1 MDDFALTRLNR
12 RAFLQALGILFGLML
27 FAGALTRWLPAGSY
41 QRIEQEGRVTVVPGS
56 FSYQPRPDY
65 PAWRWLTAPL
75 EVLGGPDG
83 LTLITIVLFLLLV
96 GVAFALLE
104 RVGLLKRLM
113 AQLVLRFARHKI
125 RLLLLISLAFMLL
138 GGFFGIFEE
147 VLPLVP
153 LMVALAYALGWDVL
167 VGLGMSILA
176 TNMGFSAAVT
186 NPFTV
191 GIAQKLAGLPLF
203 SAFGLRLVIFVAMYA
218 LLALFLVRYA
228 RHIEK
233 HPAASPVF
241 HQDEG
246 RRAQGQAVDWATLA
260 QGGPAWRRA
269 LRWLGA
275 WLLLIFLILVV
286 GPWVPEVGAYA
297 LPLVGIAFFVG
308 ALGAARLSGADWP
321 HIGTAAREGLM
332 GMAPAILLILM
343 AASVKYIVVQGGILD
358 TLLYQAVAKLAD
370 RGPWEATLLIYLLVL
385 GMELFI
391 ASGSAKAFLLM
402 PLLVPLA
409 DLLGIS
415 RQVVVLAYCFGDG
428 FSNLAY
434 PTNPVLLIALGLTA
448 VSYPQWLRWLARLW
462 LWVILLSVGFLTLAL
477 WMV

>member
-1 MDDFALTRLNR
+1 MDDLALTRLNR
-12 RAFLQALGILFGLML
+12 RAFLQAFGILLSLML
-27 FAGALTRWLPAGSY
+27 LAGALTRWLPAGSY
-41 QRIEQEGRVTVVPGS
+41 QRIVQEGRAVVIPGS

-83 LTLITIVLFLLLV
+83 LTIITIVLFLLLV
-96 GVAFALLE
+96 GAAFALLE
-104 RVGLLKRLM
+104 RVGLLKRLI

-153 LMVALAYALGWDVL
+153 LMVALAYALGWDAL

-203 SAFGLRLVIFVAMYA
+203 SAFGLRLTIFVTMYA
-218 LLALFLVRYA
+218 LLVFFLVAYVR
-228 RHIEK
+228 RLEK
-233 HPAASPVF
+233 QPSVSPLF
-241 HQDEG
+241 HLDKG
-246 RRAQGQAVDWATLA
+246 LRAQGQAVDWAALA
-260 QGGPAWRRA
+260 QGGPTWGRA
-269 LRWLGA
+269 LRWLGI
-275 WLLLIFLILVV
+275 WLLLIFLILVS
-286 GPWVPEVGAYA
+286 GPWVPAVSAYA
-297 LPLVGIAFFVG
+297 LPLVGVAFFIG
-308 ALGAARLSGADWP
+308 ALGAARLSGAGWRL
-321 HIGTAAREGLM
+321 IGTAAREGLM

-343 AASVKYIVVQGGILD
+343 AASVKHIVVEGGILD
-358 TLLYQAVAKLAD
+358 TLLYQAVERLAG
-370 RGPWEATLLIYLLVL
+370 RGRWEATLLMYLLVL
-385 GMELFI
+385 VMELFI

-402 PLLVPLA
+402 PVLVPLA

-462 LWVILLSVGFLTLAL
+462 LGVILLSVGFLTLAL
-477 WMV
+477 WLV